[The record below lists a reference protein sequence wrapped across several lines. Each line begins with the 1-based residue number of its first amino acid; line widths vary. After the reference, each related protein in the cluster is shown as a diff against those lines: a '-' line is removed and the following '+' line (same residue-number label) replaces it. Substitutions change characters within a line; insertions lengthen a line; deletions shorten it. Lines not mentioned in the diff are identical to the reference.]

1 MTSGTRP
8 GSSSFYLRPARTLV
22 VALAAVVAS
31 TFVVLALRTPPEWPY
46 WLASLVSIAAFS
58 APLIAAVVVA
68 SVWAG
73 PGRVRSVLFIWRWS
87 DIGLGL
93 AVGLLLRAL
102 VELVAP
108 TMGSLQA
115 GLVELSMT
123 DLVVLVLGA
132 ALVTPIVEEL
142 FFRGVIVA
150 ALADSLRGLGRTLAG
165 ILAITLSTVVFVLLH
180 AVSLGAATTMATL
193 LGPLLVSVACGILLL
208 VTRRL
213 ASALLAHVV
222 FNAIGVGLLLV

>member
-8 GSSSFYLRPARTLV
+8 GSSSFYRRPTRTLV
-22 VALAAVVAS
+22 VALLATVAGAV
-31 TFVVLALRTPPEWPY
+31 FLLALRTPPEWPF
-46 WLASLVSIAAFS
+46 WLASLVSIVAFC
-58 APLIAAVVVA
+58 APLVVAVVVA

-73 PGRVRSVLFIWRWS
+73 ADRVRSLLFTWRWS
-87 DIGLGL
+87 DVALGL

-108 TMGSLQA
+108 TTGSFRT
-115 GLVELSMT
+115 GFVELST
-123 DLVVLVLGA
+123 ADLLVLVLGA
-132 ALVTPIVEEL
+132 ALVTPVVEEL
-142 FFRGVIVA
+142 FFRGVVVA
-150 ALADSLRGLGRTLAG
+150 ALSDALRGLGRVLAG
-165 ILAITLSTVVFVLLH
+165 ILAIAVSTVVFVLLH
-180 AVSLGAATTMATL
+180 ALSLGATTTMAAL

-208 VTRRL
+208 FTRRL